1 MRNSTQ
7 MADDHG
13 TPEGDTAFPG
23 VWQSLAW
30 VVLFLILQLIVGVAT
45 IAIAVGLDKSGRELV
60 ELTNDLS
67 FVAGPTIASLVA
79 SSIALLALLFIYLNR
94 HSRAARIGL
103 NRWSAISP
111 VATLGWA
118 AGLIGLGLT
127 LNYGYTEFVIPDIEM
142 QQQLRK
148 LFAALP
154 DTIPNQIMLV
164 TAIVLIAPL
173 LEELLFRGLLQN
185 ALARHLPVWAAI
197 LGAAA
202 IFGAVHMDL
211 HAFPALMAMGA
222 VFGLLYHKTGSLR
235 VTIIAHMANNG
246 AALLLS

>member
-1 MRNSTQ
+1 MRNSTH
-7 MADDHG
+7 MADDRD
-13 TPEGDTAFPG
+13 TPEGDKAFPG
-23 VWQSLAW
+23 VWQSLGW

-45 IAIAVGLDKSGRELV
+45 IAIAVALDKSGRELV
-60 ELTNDLS
+60 ELTNDLT

-94 HSRAARIGL
+94 QSRAARIGL

-118 AGLIGLGLT
+118 VGLIGLGLT

-154 DTIPNQIMLV
+154 DT
-164 TAIVLIAPL
+164 
-173 LEELLFRGLLQN
+173 
-185 ALARHLPVWAAI
+185 
-197 LGAAA
+197 
-202 IFGAVHMDL
+202 
-211 HAFPALMAMGA
+211 
-222 VFGLLYHKTGSLR
+222 
-235 VTIIAHMANNG
+235 
-246 AALLLS
+246 